1 MLSCGGSNKSY
12 LMQTKYTYTYI
23 YIYIKDVFV
32 STLTWPQLYY

>member
-12 LMQTKYTYTYI
+12 LMQTKYTYI